1 MDDEVHGRQEHAVSE
16 AFLNLGIPIETL
28 LQSEAGR
35 WYVHQVQRE
44 LQAAQP
50 SGDLCLAISNT
61 IERAAGLPA
70 AQRQG
75 VQGLG
80 VLHLLAVSDSP

>member
-1 MDDEVHGRQEHAVSE
+1 MDEEVHGHQEHAVSD
-16 AFLNLGIPIETL
+16 AFLHLGIPIETL
-28 LQSEAGR
+28 LQSDAGR
-35 WYVHQVQRE
+35 WYVHQVQQE
-44 LQAAQP
+44 LRAAQTC
-50 SGDLCLAISNT
+50 GDLSLAISNT

-80 VLHLLAVSDSP
+80 VLHLLAVSDMP